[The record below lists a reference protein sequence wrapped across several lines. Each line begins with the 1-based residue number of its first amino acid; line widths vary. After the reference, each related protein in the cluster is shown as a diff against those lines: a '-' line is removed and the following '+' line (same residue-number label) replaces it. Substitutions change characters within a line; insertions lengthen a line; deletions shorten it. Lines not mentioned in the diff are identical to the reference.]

1 MNLGTP
7 DPVRSAIRSDNPP
20 YPVFRVVGFVVS
32 APEDKRSEKE
42 VVMNGWVEK
51 VKLLGWEFA
60 EVSKL
65 PEEEAIR
72 EKKRGGVMKKMEI
85 NMRQR
90 WWRRR
95 RGSRIA
101 QASLSFF
108 LCIVELSQKLCSW
121 GWFDR

>member
-65 PEEEAIR
+65 PELEAIR
-72 EKKRGGVMKKMEI
+72 EKKRGGMMKKMEM
-85 NMRQR
+85 NMREM
-90 WWRRR
+90 
-95 RGSRIA
+95 
-101 QASLSFF
+101 
-108 LCIVELSQKLCSW
+108 VEKKKRVTYCTS
-121 GWFDR
+121 

>member
-1 MNLGTP
+1 MGSWGGGRDLNLGTP
-7 DPVRSAIRSDNPP
+7 DPVRSAIRSDNP
-20 YPVFRVVGFVVS
+20 YPEFRVGVAIGFVVS

-72 EKKRGGVMKKMEI
+72 ERRE
-85 NMRQR
+85 R
-90 WWRRR
+90 W
-95 RGSRIA
+95 
-101 QASLSFF
+101 
-108 LCIVELSQKLCSW
+108 V
-121 GWFDR
+121 

>member
-1 MNLGTP
+1 LGTP
-7 DPVRSAIRSDNPP
+7 DPVRSAIRSDNPA
-20 YPVFRVVGFVVS
+20 YPVFRVVS

-72 EKKRGGVMKKMEI
+72 VKKRERCGQNGDK
-85 NMRQR
+85 
-90 WWRRR
+90 
-95 RGSRIA
+95 
-101 QASLSFF
+101 
-108 LCIVELSQKLCSW
+108 
-121 GWFDR
+121 

>member
-20 YPVFRVVGFVVS
+20 YPAFRVVGFVVS

-65 PEEEAIR
+65 PEEEAIIR
-72 EKKRGGVMKKMEI
+72 EEKRESVMKKMEI
-85 NMRQR
+85 NMK
-90 WWRRR
+90 
-95 RGSRIA
+95 A
-101 QASLSFF
+101 M
-108 LCIVELSQKLCSW
+108 VEKKKKKKRVTYCTS
-121 GWFDR
+121 